1 MIEATTE
8 TTVEPDLE
16 PADTPPEPH
25 LDEEVLSVDEEL
37 ELVEP
42 EPLEVADEI
51 ILEPEIIPESKIE
64 LDKSLSK
71 NELLDRLPPEVR
83 DAIPE
88 EDMKK
93 MSKKEVRSLLE
104 SYTAPEEPL
113 PKVTPDSISAEV
125 PEIALELEDL
135 SKLDKNVLIEL
146 LPDDIKNTASPKEL
160 RRLSKKE
167 LISLLESFLD
177 KDE

>member
-1 MIEATTE
+1 
-8 TTVEPDLE
+8 
-16 PADTPPEPH
+16 
-25 LDEEVLSVDEEL
+25 
-37 ELVEP
+37 
-42 EPLEVADEI
+42 
-51 ILEPEIIPESKIE
+51 
-64 LDKSLSK
+64 
-71 NELLDRLPPEVR
+71 
-83 DAIPE
+83 
-88 EDMKK
+88 

-113 PKVTPDSISAEV
+113 PEIAPESISAEV
-125 PEIALELEDL
+125 PEIALELQDL